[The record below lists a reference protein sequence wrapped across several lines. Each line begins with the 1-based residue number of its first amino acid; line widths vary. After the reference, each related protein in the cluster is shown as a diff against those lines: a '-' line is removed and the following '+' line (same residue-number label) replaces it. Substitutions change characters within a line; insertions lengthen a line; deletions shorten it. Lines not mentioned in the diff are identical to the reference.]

1 MIHRSL
7 EGRLT
12 RRGTPPWRQRGFT
25 LIELMI
31 VVAIVGILATIA
43 YPSYKDSIMKGRR
56 AEARTALLELMQQQE
71 RYMTQ
76 RGVYMAFAAGDAT
89 AATNFKIYSG
99 DAATSAAARYLLSAN
114 QCPAT
119 ASGGSAQPLS
129 DCIQLVATP
138 QPATSDPVAGALRIT
153 STGFKDCSG
162 TTMATNPRLC
172 WP

>member
-1 MIHRSL
+1 MTPHGTAGPASRRS
-7 EGRLT
+7 T
-12 RRGTPPWRQRGFT
+12 NAVRQRGFT

-43 YPSYKDSIMKGRR
+43 YPSYKDSILKGRR

-76 RGVYMAFAAGDAT
+76 RGVYMSFGSGDAT
-89 AATNFKIYSG
+89 AGTTFKVYSG
-99 DAATSAAARYLLSAN
+99 DSTTSANARYLLSAV
-114 QCPAT
+114 QCPAAT
-119 ASGGSAQPLS
+119 SGGAVQPLT

-138 QPATSDPVAGALRIT
+138 QPTTADPVVNALTLT
-153 STGFKDCSG
+153 STGVRDCTG
-162 TTMATNPRLC
+162 TTTNKKLC